1 MSDGIG
7 KVFDGPRKASDGL
20 GKVLYG
26 LRKVSDGLKGMAFRK
41 KMYVMSK

>member
-7 KVFDGPRKASDGL
+7 KVFDGRRKVSDGL

-26 LRKVSDGLKGMAFRK
+26 LRKVSDGLKGMAFTK
-41 KMYVMSK
+41 KCM